1 METQEMVK
9 GMLVRDAAITLGLRS
24 QSIYNLLRDC
34 LLKGEKTETGEWVID
49 RESVERY
56 RLHRS
61 LRCVVTRNA
70 LRSGAIDIRA
80 EAHA

>member
-1 METQEMVK
+1 METQEMAK
-9 GMLVRDAAITLGLRS
+9 GMLVRDAAIALGLRS

-34 LLKGEKTETGEWVID
+34 LLKGEKTETGEWLID

-61 LRCVVTRNA
+61 LRRIVARNA
-70 LRSGAIDIRA
+70 LQSGAIEIRA